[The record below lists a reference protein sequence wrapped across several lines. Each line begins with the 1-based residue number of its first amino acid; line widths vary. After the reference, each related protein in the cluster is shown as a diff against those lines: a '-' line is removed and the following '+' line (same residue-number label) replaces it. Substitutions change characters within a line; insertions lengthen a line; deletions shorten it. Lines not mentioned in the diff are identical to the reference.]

1 MSAPGN
7 VFALDL
13 DVAESAAERWESR
26 KSYHTKFEA
35 AAKNKQF
42 TKVESR
48 ERCAARA
55 NRLLANRNT
64 MTRSLTESIAAG
76 FTRDIGA
83 QIGTASLT
91 AEDVSDAVLERVIN
105 ETRDFQFIEFLEMA
119 IWVAKSVGRVVTR
132 LKDGRMSYGTGFM
145 VSPDLLITN
154 HHVFPSLDMA
164 SRSTIEFNF
173 QRDRFG
179 DPLPVKAFQLD
190 PARFFL
196 NDKQLDYALV
206 AVKQDANETLNQFG
220 WCPLIKDPGKIIPTE
235 NINIIQ
241 HPLGEVKQIV
251 IRENRLIDTFQGED
265 DFLHYEADTEPGSS
279 GSPVF
284 NDQWEVV
291 ALHHSGVPKRNPSGE
306 WLDVKG
312 DVWKKGDNPSRIDWI
327 ANEGIRVSKIV
338 ESVSKA
344 SLRGEANGMQ
354 RRFLDALPSTEKQ
367 ATSQPDLLP
376 PPRPS
381 TLSKDSRMQGE
392 KKPTGTSVTLT
403 IPLHITFTLGNLT
416 EAGIQINGSSVGPAT
431 DDIHDEDVATEKI
444 TPAPDYE
451 NRTGYDPKF
460 LGFDTPFPRLTAA
473 IRKNAYAMKE
483 KEGDARFLLHY
494 YHYSLLFNQARNLAF
509 VAGVNFDPLAK
520 VKHPRDKEG
529 DKWFYDP
536 RVQPK
541 DLKTGERLYS
551 QNPLDRGHLVRRADS
566 AWGKTA
572 AEAKLA
578 NDDTFHF
585 TNCSPQHEI
594 TNQGI
599 SSRAPETLKLWG
611 NLEEHIASQGK
622 ENKRKLCI
630 FNGPI
635 FRQNDKKY
643 RDVQIPKEFWKVVV
657 FESDD
662 GEPSAVAFILSQAA
676 LIEELKEEFEV
687 GEYKTVQVSMR
698 DMETKTKLDFGDI
711 RKWDVLDR
719 EGADESLTDDTGMK
733 VLNSLD
739 DMIL

>member
-7 VFALDL
+7 VFALDF
-13 DVAESAAERWESR
+13 DAANSAAERWESR
-26 KSYHTKFEA
+26 KSYHAKFESA
-35 AAKNKQF
+35 SRNKQF

-55 NRLLANRNT
+55 NRLLADRRT
-64 MTRSLTESIAAG
+64 MTPSLTESIAAG
-76 FTRDIGA
+76 LTREMGA
-83 QIGTASLT
+83 QIGTASVT
-91 AEDVSDAVLERVIN
+91 AEDVSDTILERVIN
-105 ETRDFQFIEFLEMA
+105 ETRDFQFVEFLEMA
-119 IWVAKSVGRVVTR
+119 IWVAKSVGRIVTR

-154 HHVFPSLDMA
+154 HHVFPSPDMA
-164 SRSTIEFNF
+164 SRSTIEFNY

-179 DPLPVKAFQLD
+179 NQLPVVPFSLD
-190 PARFFL
+190 PTKFFL
-196 NDKQLDYALV
+196 NDKTLDFALV
-206 AVKQDANETLNQFG
+206 AVKQDTNSRLEQFG
-220 WCPLIKDPGKIIPTE
+220 WCPFIKDPGKIIATE

-241 HPLGEVKQIV
+241 HPLGELKQIV
-251 IRENRLIDTFQGED
+251 IRENRLIDTFLGEED
-265 DFLHYEADTEPGSS
+265 VLHYEADTEPGSS

-291 ALHHSGVPKRNPSGE
+291 ALHHSGVPRRNSNGE

-312 DVWKKGDNPSRIDWI
+312 DVWKKGDDPSRIDWI

-338 ESVSKA
+338 ESVSKT
-344 SLRGEANGMQ
+344 SMRGEAKVLQ
-354 RRFLDALPSTEKQ
+354 QKFLDAPRSTESKTTHPTDSLP
-367 ATSQPDLLP
+367 APNPLTQPED
-376 PPRPS
+376 
-381 TLSKDSRMQGE
+381 SKMQVE

-403 IPLHITFTLGNLT
+403 IPLHITFTLGNLA
-416 EAGIQINGSSVGPAT
+416 EAGIQTSGASVGLST
-431 DDIHDEDVATEKI
+431 DDMHDEDVATEKI
-444 TPAPDYE
+444 TPGPNYE
-451 NRTGYDPKF
+451 KRTGYDPEF
-460 LGFDTPFPRLTAA
+460 LGFNTPFPRLTPA
-473 IRKNAYAMKE
+473 IRKNAYSMKG

-494 YHYSLLFNQARNLAF
+494 YHYSLLFNQSRNLAF

-541 DLKTGERLYS
+541 DLQAGEALYA

-599 SSRAPETLKLWG
+599 SSRAPESLKLWG
-611 NLEEHIASQGK
+611 NLEEHVASQGK
-622 ENKRKLCI
+622 VNKRKLCI

-657 FESDD
+657 FESDA
-662 GEPSAVAFILSQAA
+662 GEPSAVAFILTQAA
-676 LIEELKEEFEV
+676 LIAELKEEFAV
-687 GEYKTVQVSMR
+687 GEYKSVQVAMR
-698 DMETKTKLDFGDI
+698 DMEAKTKLDFGDI

-719 EGADESLTDDTGMK
+719 EGADESLTDDSGMK
-733 VLNSLD
+733 VLNSVE

>member
-1 MSAPGN
+1 MSAPET
-7 VFALDL
+7 VFALDF
-13 DVAESAAERWESR
+13 DAAESAAERWESR
-26 KSYHTKFEA
+26 KSYHAKFEA
-35 AAKNKQF
+35 AARNKQF

-64 MTRSLTESIAAG
+64 MTPSLTESIAAG

-83 QIGTASLT
+83 QIGAASLT
-91 AEDVSDAVLERVIN
+91 ATDVSDTILERVIS
-105 ETRDFQFIEFLEMA
+105 ETRDFQFVEFLEMA
-119 IWVAKSVGRVVTR
+119 IWVAKSVGRIVTR
-132 LKDGRMSYGTGFM
+132 LKDGRKSFGTGFM
-145 VSPDLLITN
+145 VSPELLITN
-154 HHVFPSLDMA
+154 HHVFPSIDLA
-164 SRSTIEFNF
+164 GRSAVEFNF

-179 DPLPVKAFQLD
+179 NQLTVKSFQLD
-190 PARFFL
+190 PAKFFL
-196 NDKQLDYALV
+196 NDKTLDFALV
-206 AVKQDANETLNQFG
+206 AVKQDENSKLDLFG
-220 WCPLIKDPGKIIPTE
+220 WCPLIKDPGKIIATE

-241 HPLGEVKQIV
+241 HPLGELKQIV
-251 IRENRLIDTFQGED
+251 IRENRLIDTFQGEENV
-265 DFLHYEADTEPGSS
+265 LQYEADTEPGSS

-291 ALHHSGVPKRNPSGE
+291 ALHHSGVPRRNTNGD

-312 DVWKKGDNPSRIDWI
+312 DVWKKGDDPSRIDWV

-338 ESVSKA
+338 EHVSNI
-344 SLRGEANGMQ
+344 SLRGEAKALQ
-354 RRFLDALPSTEKQ
+354 QTFLAAPPSTENKVPLP
-367 ATSQPDLLP
+367 TDSP
-376 PPRPS
+376 PPFQS
-381 TLSKDSRMQGE
+381 TTQPKDSKMQSE

-403 IPLHITFTLGNLT
+403 IPLHITFTLGNLA
-416 EAGIQINGSSVGPAT
+416 EAGIHTNVGPAPVDIP
-431 DDIHDEDVATEKI
+431 DDEVAKEKI
-444 TPAPDYE
+444 TPGRDYE
-451 NRTGYDPKF
+451 NRTGYDSGF
-460 LGFDTPFPRLTAA
+460 LGFNAPFPKLTPA
-473 IRKNAYAMKE
+473 IRKNAYAIKG

-494 YHYSLLFNQARNLAF
+494 YHYSLLFNQTRNLAF

-520 VKHPRDKEG
+520 VKHPRDKDG

-541 DLKTGERLYS
+541 NLQAGEVLYA

-572 AEAKLA
+572 SEAKLA

-599 SSRAPETLKLWG
+599 DSRAPEGLKLWG

-622 ENKRKLCI
+622 TNKRKLCI
-630 FNGPI
+630 FNGPV

-676 LIEELKEEFEV
+676 LIEELKEELEV

-698 DMETKTKLDFGDI
+698 DMEAKTKLDFGDI

-719 EGADESLTDDTGMK
+719 EGADESLTDDSGMK